1 MWVPLVEQELLTLQ
15 NHPSS
20 PQVFIGVHL
29 AESCQSS
36 VFCVVIFLTIVCL
49 SILFF
54 CPLHF
59 LSFEF
64 FISLLVS
71 ANFLVCGVFIFQH
84 ILMIFF
90 IILILKFSVFIT
102 LNRFCMA
109 LTIFKRL
116 KWGQHQNFEFRF
128 FKQIWCTC
136 TCNSYDIK
144 RIKYYIFSLLSFD
157 ISPLLPFHIL
167 IFSTETAWL
176 NELKFVRKHLWKV
189 LYKDCSFCPDPN
201 KHGHHRQF
209 LVLGWLIS
217 KNLLLCLWNR
227 LVLKWTETW

>member
-90 IILILKFSVFIT
+90 IILILKFSVFII
-102 LNRFCMA
+102 
-109 LTIFKRL
+109 LT
-116 KWGQHQNFEFRF
+116 
-128 FKQIWCTC
+128 
-136 TCNSYDIK
+136 D
-144 RIKYYIFSLLSFD
+144 FSLIDVS
-157 ISPLLPFHIL
+157 
-167 IFSTETAWL
+167 EA
-176 NELKFVRKHLWKV
+176 
-189 LYKDCSFCPDPN
+189 
-201 KHGHHRQF
+201 
-209 LVLGWLIS
+209 
-217 KNLLLCLWNR
+217 
-227 LVLKWTETW
+227 